1 MADLI
6 DRQALLTSMC
16 NTCDGWCE
24 NTNCDCANCKSD
36 HRCDLVCELSDAPAV
51 DAVEVVR
58 CKDCVNGTLC
68 INLNGAEYVDCVLD
82 DYSIRKPDGFCSYGE
97 RRSEE

>member
-6 DRQALLTSMC
+6 DRQAALESV
-16 NTCDGWCE
+16 
-24 NTNCDCANCKSD
+24 CAGCVDADFSGSCPNPCVEYM
-36 HRCDLVCELSDAPAV
+36 LVRELPAV

>member
-1 MADLI
+1 MDLI

-36 HRCDLVCELSDAPAV
+36 HRCDLVRELSDAPAV

-58 CKDCVNGTLC
+58 CKDCKLRVPESISVFRHCDLVGMM
-68 INLNGAEYVDCVLD
+68 VDD
-82 DYSIRKPDGFCSYGE
+82 DDFCSFGK
-97 RRSEE
+97 RRDEDG